1 MAIKDWKTDR
11 TKVKRDI
18 YEIYNY
24 HNKKLKKIL
33 IMYDNPANKHFDILL
48 DTGDD
53 EILLKYY
60 LAREFLILSSGRIL
74 FLLLNTELS
83 F

>member
-53 EILLKYY
+53 EILLKYFKTKSQA
-60 LAREFLILSSGRIL
+60 LEFAKQYMETR
-74 FLLLNTELS
+74 
-83 F
+83 